1 MLARRQLQGLRTMLR
16 APSNSRL
23 AKQGF
28 RQQRGLS
35 LVELLV
41 GAALGLFL
49 VGGAISLFVGN
60 LDSSRR
66 LLIEARVNQDLRTAA
81 DLIAR
86 DLRRAG
92 YWAEAIKG
100 VAAAPMPN
108 PHKAI
113 AGTYGVADSEITYS
127 FARNG
132 NSSVENNEQ
141 FGFKLYRGAIR
152 MRTDGTQWQ
161 SITDPD
167 VITVTALEITASE
180 TPVALGDACAK
191 VCPPPTGATYTC
203 PDPPTLILR
212 RYDILLQANAAGPGN
227 AAITRQL
234 RESVRV
240 RNDQFA
246 GECPV

>member
-1 MLARRQLQGLRTMLR
+1 MLSGPRCIRRASSGPRRQH
-16 APSNSRL
+16 
-23 AKQGF
+23 
-28 RQQRGLS
+28 GLS

-92 YWAEAIKG
+92 YWAKAIEG
-100 VAAAPMPN
+100 VAAAPAIN
-108 PHKAI
+108 PHIGI
-113 AGTYGVADSEITYS
+113 AGTYGIQDSEITYS
-127 FARNG
+127 FARDTD
-132 NSSVENNEQ
+132 STVDSNEQ
-141 FGFKLYRGAIR
+141 FGFQLQDGMIR
-152 MRTDGTQWQ
+152 MRTGANGWQ
-161 SITDPD
+161 SITDPG
-167 VITVTALEITASE
+167 VITVTTLEIEAIE
-180 TPVALGDACAK
+180 TPVAVGETCAK
-191 VCPPPTGATYTC
+191 PCPPPAGATYTC
-203 PDPPTLILR
+203 PNPPTLTLR

-234 RESVRV
+234 QTSVRV
-240 RNDQFA
+240 RNDQLSGA
-246 GECPV
+246 CPV

>member
-1 MLARRQLQGLRTMLR
+1 MLSRPRGHRSPDGKLRR
-16 APSNSRL
+16 
-23 AKQGF
+23 
-28 RQQRGLS
+28 QRGLS

-60 LDSSRR
+60 LGNSRR
-66 LLIEARVNQDLRTAA
+66 LLVEARVNQDLRTAA

-92 YWAEAIKG
+92 YWANAIKS
-100 VAAAPMPN
+100 VAPAPLPN
-108 PHKAI
+108 PHVAVI
-113 AGTYGVADSEITYS
+113 GTYGVADSEINYS
-127 FARNG
+127 FARNL
-132 NSSVENNEQ
+132 NNAVEANEQ
-141 FGFKLYRGAIR
+141 FGFRLKDGAIE
-152 MRTDGTQWQ
+152 MQTSANAPWQAVTDR
-161 SITDPD
+161 D
-167 VITVTALEITASE
+167 VIDVTTLQIEAFE
-180 TPVALGDACAK
+180 TPLALGDSCAK
-191 VCPPPTGATYTC
+191 VCPPPAGATYTC
-203 PDPPTLILR
+203 TSPPTLTLR

-246 GECPV
+246 GACPA